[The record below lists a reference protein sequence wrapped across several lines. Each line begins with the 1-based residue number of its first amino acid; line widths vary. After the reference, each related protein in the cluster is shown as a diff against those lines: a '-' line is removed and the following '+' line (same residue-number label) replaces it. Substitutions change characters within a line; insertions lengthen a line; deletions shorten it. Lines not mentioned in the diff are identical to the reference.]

1 MELSQLN
8 EKLKNFH
15 KLPIVETGEDPD
27 NGSNYTVYKVA
38 DEIYVKMMF
47 YRPAISCML
56 YPPKLVGMQ
65 FVKPMEVKV
74 TKFEVI

>member
-47 YRPAISCML
+47 YKDS
-56 YPPKLVGMQ
+56 YGGSEFVGMQ

>member
-8 EKLKNFH
+8 EKLANFN

-27 NGSNYTVYKVA
+27 NGSNYTVYKVT

-47 YRPAISCML
+47 YKDS
-56 YPPKLVGMQ
+56 YGGSEFVGIQ
-65 FVKPMEVKV
+65 FVRPKEIKV

>member
-27 NGSNYTVYKVA
+27 NGSNYTIYEVTN
-38 DEIYVKMMF
+38 EIYVKMMF
-47 YRPAISCML
+47 YKDS
-56 YPPKLVGMQ
+56 YGGSEFVGIQ
-65 FVKPMEVKV
+65 FVRPKEVKV